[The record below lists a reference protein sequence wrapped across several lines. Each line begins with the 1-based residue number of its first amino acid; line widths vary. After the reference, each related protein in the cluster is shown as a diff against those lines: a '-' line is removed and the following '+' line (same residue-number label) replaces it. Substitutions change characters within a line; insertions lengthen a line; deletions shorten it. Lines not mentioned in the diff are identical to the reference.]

1 MQENYEDI
9 ELHQLIGDI
18 YEASIDHSH
27 WPVLVHRIADVLSLH
42 QGPALHLSLRD
53 IPKHNNGGLLASS
66 SALGCPPAL
75 IDSRIVSRHR
85 NSTLSK
91 VLNIHLDRA
100 YSIAEAVTQSESRAN
115 ALRNALE
122 HMPIPIVIVDEQL
135 TVIAANAKASSTQ
148 GPRQAYSLADG
159 QFSFKAAKH
168 DHILKASIERCL
180 LDQETAIYK
189 PEGLRGIN
197 KVTLICNPLQLSQTE
212 PSRYVAILVADH
224 SNEVALS
231 DSALQ
236 DTYGITPAESRLIN
250 ELVQG
255 ESLKEISSKR
265 HVSMNTLRTHLKSVF
280 GKMGVKRQAELVKCV
295 LLGPNRYLEQSKV
308 VAPFP
313 TIVNRASSNLAITL
327 RDGRVLAYAE
337 YGDPNGKPVIG
348 CHPTTGSRY
357 QIHPNENVLHTLG
370 IRFIVPDRPGFGRS
384 SAKTKRQFT
393 CWPNDLSQ
401 LLAHL
406 SIDKYSLFAYCGGT
420 PFALAAAAAMPER
433 SKQVLLVSPVTP
445 YDKIDLF
452 LGMRTPNRLMLDFAS
467 RLPDSVFRVGRLIA
481 SSLVRNPERYFDD
494 IIGSLCDTDAEA
506 LNEPEFLDN
515 FKLAL
520 QESLRQGP
528 QEFVYEQVLMSQDWA
543 INLER
548 VQCPVTIWHGEE
560 DQHVPI
566 KFSERLATN
575 FPKVNFVRKPNYG
588 HFMIYQHWQEFF
600 LEVVA

>member
-1 MQENYEDI
+1 MQENCEDL

-42 QGPALHLSLRD
+42 QGPALYPSLRSTRERNYD
-53 IPKHNNGGLLASS
+53 WSPVSSGGLTLT
-66 SALGCPPAL
+66 PAL
-75 IDSRIVSRHR
+75 SDSRIVFRHR
-85 NSTLSK
+85 NSTLSR

-100 YSIAEAVTQSESRAN
+100 YSISEVVTQSERRAS
-115 ALRNALE
+115 ALHNALE

-135 TVIAANAKASSTQ
+135 TVIAANAKASRTQ
-148 GPRQAYSLADG
+148 GPQQSYTLVDG
-159 QFSFKAAKH
+159 QLSFNAAKQ
-168 DHILKASIERCL
+168 DHILKASIQRCL

-189 PEGLRGIN
+189 PEGLSGIN

-224 SNEVALS
+224 NNEVALS

-236 DTYGITPAESRLIN
+236 DTYAITPAESRLIN

-255 ESLKEISSKR
+255 ESLKEISVKR

-280 GKMGVKRQAELVKCV
+280 GKMGVKRQSELIKCV
-295 LLGPNRYLEQSKV
+295 LLGPNRYLGHNTE
-308 VAPFP
+308 AAHFP

-327 RDGRVLAYAE
+327 RDGRVMAYAE
-337 YGDPNGKPVIG
+337 YGDPKGKPVIG

-384 SAKTKRQFT
+384 SAKTKRQYS
-393 CWPNDLSQ
+393 CWPDDLAQ
-401 LLAHL
+401 LLDHL
-406 SIDKYSLFAYCGGT
+406 SIDKYSLLAYCGGT
-420 PFALAAAAAMPER
+420 PFALAAATAMPER
-433 SKQVLLVSPVTP
+433 TKQVLLVSPVTP

-452 LGMRTPNRLMLDFAS
+452 LGLPTPNRFMLDFAS
-467 RLPDSVFRVGRLIA
+467 RLPDSVFKVGRLIA
-481 SSLVRNPERYFDD
+481 SSLVRNPEKYFDD

-520 QESLRQGP
+520 QESLSQGP
-528 QEFVYEQVLMSQDWA
+528 QEFVYEQVLMSKDWG
-543 INLER
+543 INLR
-548 VQCPVTIWHGEE
+548 DVQCAVTIWHGEE

-588 HFMIYQHWQEFF
+588 HFMIYQHWQEFL